1 MLTNLYVALAV
12 GAAEWTKAGGG
23 ESPLA
28 TLVAAVKLL
37 AIAATTIGFLFLVAR
52 VSWAAR
58 QFVVTCRERER
69 SQRKMVEMLREYLG
83 QQPTDAAEIGQMW
96 SASTA
101 MAVC

>member
-12 GAAEWTKAGGG
+12 GAAVWTEKGGG

-28 TLVAAVKLL
+28 TLVAL
-37 AIAATTIGFLFLVAR
+37 AKVVAILAAAAGFLFLVAR

-58 QFVVTCRERER
+58 QFVATCQERQQA
-69 SQRKMVEMLREYLG
+69 QRKMVEMLREYLG
-83 QQPTDAAEIGQMW
+83 QQPADLEQMW